1 MTHRIVQSLIVPAA
15 NLAEYRRRHDELWT
29 EVRDGITAQGGRNFS
44 ILAVPELD
52 RVITYVEVEDL
63 RRWHAGA
70 VSPATRRWWQY
81 MAEVMPTNPDL
92 SPVSRTL
99 EEVFHQD

>member
-15 NLAEYRRRHDELWT
+15 QLAEYRRRHDGLWT
-29 EVRDGITAQGGRNFS
+29 ELRAGIADQSGRNFS
-44 ILAVPELD
+44 IFAAPELD

-63 RRWHAGA
+63 ERWHAGA
-70 VSPATRRWWQY
+70 TSDVTRRWWQY

-92 SPVSRTL
+92 SPISRSL
-99 EEVFHQD
+99 DEVFHQD